1 MADALSQAEPI
12 LSARDLRVVFHDDA
26 GEVLAVDGVSFDLL
40 RGQTLALIGESGCGK
55 TATALALLALI
66 DPPGRVTHGTIRY
79 RDEAIDGAD
88 RKALSHLRGRRIA
101 MVFQEPMTA
110 LNPVL
115 RVGDQVAEP
124 LIVHQRMPRSDAR
137 QAVIGLLGE
146 VGIQSPAQRYDCYP
160 HELSGGM
167 RQRVLIAM
175 ALACEPDVVIADEP
189 TTAVDATIQAQILAL
204 IRRLQRERQMALLF
218 ISHDLALVERIADA
232 VAVMY
237 AGRIVETASVVEI
250 TRQPRHPYSR
260 ALWAANPAVARPGE
274 RLRAIGGAVPDL
286 HAPPRGCAFYDR
298 CPRRERCCAEVR
310 PVLESGVACF
320 FPHDEP
326 LHLEDA

>member
-1 MADALSQAEPI
+1 MSAAVLGVRELSVSLQDGAR
-12 LSARDLRVVFHDDA
+12 SATV
-26 GEVLAVDGVSFDLL
+26 VDGVSFDLFA
-40 RGQTLALIGESGCGK
+40 GEVLALVGESGCGK
-55 TATALALLALI
+55 SKTAEALMGLIPANLGCVRAARLQLGVKDLLAL
-66 DPPGRVTHGTIRY
+66 PET
-79 RDEAIDGAD
+79 A
-88 RKALSHLRGRRIA
+88 LRGMRGRDIS
-101 MVFQEPMTA
+101 MVFQEPLTA
-110 LNPVL
+110 LDPVFRAGEQLETIFRRHRGYSRAQARRAAIDMLGQVGFGDAELIL
-115 RVGDQVAEP
+115 R
-124 LIVHQRMPRSDAR
+124 S
-137 QAVIGLLGE
+137 
-146 VGIQSPAQRYDCYP
+146 YP